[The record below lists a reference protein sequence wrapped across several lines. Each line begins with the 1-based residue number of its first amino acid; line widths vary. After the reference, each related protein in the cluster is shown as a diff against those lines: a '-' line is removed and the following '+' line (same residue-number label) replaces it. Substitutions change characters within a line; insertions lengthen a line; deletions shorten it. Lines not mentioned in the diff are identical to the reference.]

1 MSAYSVIVCPFVRR
15 LCSSLARTYILV
27 KSSIP
32 SPLSSSLFDRS
43 HLSRPILWPSL
54 PVTVPPNVRVSPLS
68 DYSTNRESADQ
79 SNSSAV
85 AARPSSSQPF
95 HSRRPSG
102 ELSISRCLI
111 SKRPSRTRSRTERGT
126 LSSPASQR
134 STVSASTPTSPA
146 SSLALSPSLRRC
158 CLISAPSTTAPQV
171 EVHSMH
177 KRCPNRLLLE
187 NN

>member
-54 PVTVPPNVRVSPLS
+54 PVTVPPNVRVSQLS
-68 DYSTNRESADQ
+68 NYSPNCESIDQ

-111 SKRPSRTRSRTERGT
+111 SKRPSKTRSRTERGT
-126 LSSPASQR
+126 LSSPDSQR
-134 STVSASTPTSPA
+134 STVSASAPTSLA
-146 SSLALSPSLRRC
+146 SSFELSPNLHRC
-158 CLISAPSTTAPQV
+158 CLISAPSTPASHLKVTQC
-171 EVHSMH
+171 M
-177 KRCPNRLLLE
+177 
-187 NN
+187 NNAQFVIK